1 MILTSLVDYYNRK
14 AADPESG
21 IAPPGWEVKEIPY
34 IILLNEE
41 GIPVNL
47 ISTYEGSGKEKRAKK
62 YLVPQSEKRVGVKP
76 FLLWDNLLY
85 VVGVSPKPEE
95 KESAK
100 IKHRAFCQKLEELS
114 GVEDQGLEAV
124 RKFLAQST
132 EEIVAALSHFETW
145 KEACANGSAAWTFQ
159 LAGATNVI
167 ATSDAVRTVVDLK
180 NAEHEG
186 VAGRCLVTG
195 QDCIVEDKTHPPI
208 KGVFGGQGSGTNII
222 CFDKR
227 SFRSFNKEQGA
238 NAPVG
243 KSAVFAYTTALNT
256 LLDKDSQNRMQVGEA
271 STVFWGE
278 RSSILEEQMVS
289 IFSEPPKDDPDQGVK
304 AVRALYESV
313 QTGAFADEKGTD
325 RFYVLGLSPNAARVA
340 IRFWIVSTVHAMAN
354 NILRHFED
362 TKIVH
367 GPKEKDTLSLFRF
380 LVNLA
385 TEGKADNIPPM
396 IEGDFMR
403 AILENLPYPRTMLQ
417 AAIRRSRAEQ
427 NVNYPRA
434 AIIKACINR
443 QTRYQN
449 STIKEELKVA
459 LDLDNKN
466 IGYRLGRLFAAL
478 EKIQA
483 EANPGLNATIR
494 DRYYGAASGTPVTV
508 FPNLMRLKNHHLSKL
523 DSTGRRIYFEK
534 LLAEISSEIADFPR
548 HLPLEDQGRF
558 AIGYYH
564 QMQQFFTKKEK
575 EADKTEETVA

>member
-1 MILTSLVDYYNRK
+1 MALMSLVDYYNRK
-14 AADPESG
+14 AADPKSG

-34 IILLNEE
+34 IILLDPE
-41 GIPVNL
+41 GNPVNVV
-47 ISTYEGSGKEKRAKK
+47 STVEGNGKTKRTKK
-62 YLVPQSEKRVGVKP
+62 FRVPQGEKKTSGVKSN
-76 FLLWDNLLY
+76 LLWDNPEY
-85 VVGVSPKPEE
+85 VIGVSMKGKGEQ
-95 KESAK
+95 KQD
-100 IKHRAFCQKLEELS
+100 AFRKKMAEFGELDDP
-114 GVEDQGLEAV
+114 GWKAV
-124 RKFLAQST
+124 QKFLALSLDDKLAKLSPFECWKSAC
-132 EEIVAALSHFETW
+132 EEG
-145 KEACANGSAAWTFQ
+145 ANMTFQ
-159 LAGATNVI
+159 LAGTAGIV
-167 ATSDAVRTVVDLK
+167 ASSDVVRDAINRK
-180 NAEHEG
+180 NASGEKNI
-186 VAGRCLVTG
+186 GRCLVTG
-195 QDCIVEDKTHPPI
+195 RYEELELTTHPAI
-208 KGVFGGQGSGTNII
+208 KNVWGGQTSGTNIVSYNAEP
-222 CFDKR
+222 FK
-227 SFRSFNKEQGA
+227 SYHKEQGA